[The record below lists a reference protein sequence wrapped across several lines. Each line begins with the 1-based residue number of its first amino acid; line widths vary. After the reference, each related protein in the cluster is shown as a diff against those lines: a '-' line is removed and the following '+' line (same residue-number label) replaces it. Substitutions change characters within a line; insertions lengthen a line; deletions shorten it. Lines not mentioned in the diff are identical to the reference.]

1 VNEREDVNDVKRE
14 GLQGLQVAGGKFC
27 WRSCITHHVFTF
39 HASRFTFH
47 KLRDYELRRPPMTTL
62 TSRERVLRAI
72 RRQPTDCVAA
82 MPYMYDIAAETA
94 GIPVLEFC
102 TDPQAMVRAQ
112 LALHEQV
119 GQDVIA
125 IGADNYYIAEGFGCG
140 TTRNPDEIPA
150 MIKPPLENIAEVFD
164 LEVPDPQRDGRMPVM
179 LEALKL
185 ARKAVGDTVALR
197 SPGTGPF
204 ALASYFIG
212 SQQWLL
218 EIAMVEHGLEG
229 ANEEAVLHAL
239 ELSTEALIR
248 FGKAC
253 HDAGADI
260 LHCGDSLAS
269 CNVISPGTYQRFSWP
284 YSKTGLRSLACPRR
298 AELPPAHLWQQHPR
312 PRLSMPTPAPIWS
325 RSTTPLT
332 WPKPSG
338 ASATVQQSWATSTPS
353 PNSWKGR
360 PRWCAPRPSA
370 VSIRPAQA
378 AASSWDPAA
387 SSPVTLRWKTCAP

>member
-1 VNEREDVNDVKRE
+1 M
-14 GLQGLQVAGGKFC
+14 
-27 WRSCITHHVFTF
+27 S
-39 HASRFTFH
+39 
-47 KLRDYELRRPPMTTL
+47 TL

-102 TDPQAMVRAQ
+102 SDPEAMVRAQ
-112 LALHEQV
+112 LALHDQV

-140 TTRNPDEIPA
+140 TTRNQDEIPA
-150 MIKPPLENIAEVFD
+150 LIKPPLENIAGVFD
-164 LEVPDPQRDGRMPVM
+164 LEVPDPERDGRMPVM

-239 ELSTEALIR
+239 ELSTEALIC

-284 YSKTGLRSLACPRR
+284 YSKRVFEAWHAHSAQNCLLHICGNSTRVLDLYADTGADMVEIDNAVDMAEAKRR
-298 AELPPAHLWQQHPR
+298 IGDRTAVVGNVNTITELLEG
-312 PRLSMPTPAPIWS
+312 TPEMV
-325 RSTTPLT
+325 R
-332 WPKPSG
+332 
-338 ASATVQQSWATSTPS
+338 ASAQRCIDQAGAGGGFLLGSGCIVPRHAPLENVRAMIEVAHSQPY
-353 PNSWKGR
+353 PGR
-360 PRWCAPRPSA
+360 
-370 VSIRPAQA
+370 
-378 AASSWDPAA
+378 
-387 SSPVTLRWKTCAP
+387 